1 MPKVISIANQKGGVG
16 KTTTAINLSAF
27 LAREGKKV
35 LLIDLDIQ
43 GNATTGLGIKR
54 NSLQYC
60 VYNMLIGEKTPYDII
75 QKTEYDHLFILP
87 STINLAGAEVEL
99 IQHQERESFLNK
111 ALLKIKDEFDFIFI
125 DCPPS
130 LGLVTI
136 NALCASNSVII
147 PLQCEYYA
155 LEGLTSFLNTFSL
168 VQRKFNQILKIEG
181 IVLTMYDSHTSLSQQ
196 VSQEVINYFK
206 NQVFDTIIPRN
217 VRLSEAPSYGK
228 PIIYYDPASKGAE
241 AYSKLSLELLSHE

>member
-1 MPKVISIANQKGGVG
+1 
-16 KTTTAINLSAF
+16 L
-27 LAREGKKV
+27 
-35 LLIDLDIQ
+35 
-43 GNATTGLGIKR
+43 
-54 NSLQYC
+54 
-60 VYNMLIGEKTPYDII
+60 
-75 QKTEYDHLFILP
+75 
-87 STINLAGAEVEL
+87 
-99 IQHQERESFLNK
+99 
-111 ALLKIKDEFDFIFI
+111 I

-228 PIIYYDPASKGAE
+228 PIIYYDPSSKGAE
-241 AYSKLSLELLSHE
+241 AYSKLTLELLSHE

>member
-1 MPKVISIANQKGGVG
+1 LSKIISVANQKGGVG
-16 KTTTAINLSAF
+16 KTTTAINLSAY
-27 LAREGKKV
+27 LSRMGKKV

-54 NSLQYC
+54 NSLKQC
-60 VYNMLIGEKTPYDII
+60 VYNVLIGETEAKSVI
-75 QKTEYDHLFILP
+75 QKTEFDHLFILP

-99 IQHQERESFLNK
+99 INAKNREIRLQFELNS
-111 ALLKIKDEFDFIFI
+111 IKDNYDFIFI

-130 LGLVTI
+130 LGIITI
-136 NALCASNSVII
+136 NALCASDGVII

-168 VQRKFNQILKIEG
+168 VQRKFNQKLKIRG
-181 IVLTMYDSHTSLSQQ
+181 ILLTMYDSHTSLSQQ
-196 VSQEVINYFK
+196 VSSEVINYFK
-206 NQVFDTIIPRN
+206 NQVFQTIIPRN

-228 PIIYYDPASKGAE
+228 PIFVYDPGSKGAE
-241 AYSKLSLELLSHE
+241 AYRKLAMEFLKNE

>member
-1 MPKVISIANQKGGVG
+1 MSKIISIANQKGGVG
-16 KTTTAINLSAF
+16 KTTTAINLSAY
-27 LAREGKKV
+27 LSRMGKKV

-54 NSLQYC
+54 NSLEQC
-60 VYNMLIGEKTPYDII
+60 VYNVLIGETEASSAIH
-75 QKTEYDHLFILP
+75 KTEFDHLFILP

-99 IQHQERESFLNK
+99 INAKDREIRLQTELSS
-111 ALLKIKDEFDFIFI
+111 IKDKYDYIFI

-130 LGLVTI
+130 LGIITI
-136 NALCASNSVII
+136 NALCASDGVII

-168 VQRKFNQILKIEG
+168 VQRKFNQKIKIRGIL
-181 IVLTMYDSHTSLSQQ
+181 LTMYDSHTSLSQQ
-196 VSQEVINYFK
+196 VSSEVINYFK
-206 NQVFDTIIPRN
+206 NQVFQTIIPRN

-228 PIIYYDPASKGAE
+228 PIFIYDPGSKGAE
-241 AYSKLSLELLSHE
+241 AYRKLAVEILENE

>member
-1 MPKVISIANQKGGVG
+1 MSKIISVANQKGGVG
-16 KTTTAINLSAF
+16 KTTTAINLSAY
-27 LAREGKKV
+27 LSRMGKKV

-54 NSLQYC
+54 NSLKQC
-60 VYNMLIGEKTPYDII
+60 VYNVLIGETEAKSVI
-75 QKTEYDHLFILP
+75 QKTEFDHLFILP

-99 IQHQERESFLNK
+99 INAKNREIRLQFELNS
-111 ALLKIKDEFDFIFI
+111 IKDNYDFIFI

-130 LGLVTI
+130 LGIITI
-136 NALCASNSVII
+136 NALCASDGVII

-168 VQRKFNQILKIEG
+168 VQRKFNQKLKIRG
-181 IVLTMYDSHTSLSQQ
+181 ILLTMYDSHTSLSQQ
-196 VSQEVINYFK
+196 VSSEVINYFK
-206 NQVFDTIIPRN
+206 NQVFQTIIPRN

-228 PIIYYDPASKGAE
+228 PIFVYDPGSKGAE
-241 AYSKLSLELLSHE
+241 AYRKLAMEFLKNE